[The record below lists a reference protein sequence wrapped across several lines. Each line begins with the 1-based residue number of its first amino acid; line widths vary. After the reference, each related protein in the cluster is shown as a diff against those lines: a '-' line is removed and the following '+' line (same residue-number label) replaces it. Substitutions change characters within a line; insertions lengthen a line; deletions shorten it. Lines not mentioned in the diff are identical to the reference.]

1 MQNFGKPVKVV
12 CHNCHLVQTA
22 WQDENGVTKY
32 QCPKCGAV
40 SVSRIMSRRHVI
52 LDIYAP
58 KGQVVVNN

>member
-1 MQNFGKPVKVV
+1 MNFGKPVKVV

-40 SVSRIMSRRHVI
+40 SVSRIMSRRHVT